1 MVVLVCEVQLHL
13 PESGSLKAKRQVL
26 NSLKERLRGRF
37 NLSVAEVDGA
47 DLWQRSTLAMAV
59 VSTETSH
66 AEAVLNKGM
75 RFIEGDHRVVIL
87 DHSVE
92 RW

>member
-1 MVVLVCEVQLHL
+1 VVVFVGEVQLHL
-13 PESGSLKAKRQVL
+13 PESGSLKSKRQVL

-47 DLWQRSTLAMAV
+47 DLWQRSVLAMAV
-59 VSTETSH
+59 VSTETRH
-66 AEAVLNKGM
+66 AEAVLTKAV
-75 RFIEGDHRVVIL
+75 RFIEGDHRVEIL
-87 DHSVE
+87 DYSVE

>member
-1 MVVLVCEVQLHL
+1 MHL

-59 VSTETSH
+59 VSTETRH
-66 AEAVLNKGM
+66 ADAVLTKAVS
-75 RFIEGDHRVVIL
+75 FIEGDHRVEVL